1 MKIPVLLAFG
11 ANLGNREQ
19 TISNAVELLL
29 KTGAI
34 RETSLS
40 KLYETEPVG
49 FKDQPF
55 FINAALK
62 GITELSA
69 EILLKTCRDI
79 ETQLG
84 RTPRAKWHEREID
97 IDILLYD
104 EKILLK
110 EDVEIPH
117 PRMHERRF
125 VLLPAADVAG
135 EMIHPVLKKTIGKLL
150 KECPDT
156 NLVSVFKTPSF

>member
-1 MKIPVLLAFG
+1 MEIPVLLAFG

-29 KTGAI
+29 KTGAV
-34 RETSLS
+34 REISFS

-62 GITELSA
+62 GITDLSP

-97 IDILLYD
+97 IDILLYGD
-104 EKILLK
+104 EILLK
-110 EDVEIPH
+110 NDVEIPH

-135 EMIHPVLKKTIGKLL
+135 EMLHPVFKKSIAELL

-156 NLVSVFKTPSF
+156 SLVSAVS

>member
-1 MKIPVLLAFG
+1 MEIPVLIAFG

-19 TISNAVELLL
+19 TISQAVELLL
-29 KTGAI
+29 KTGAV
-34 RETSLS
+34 REISLS

-62 GITELSA
+62 GTTQLSP

-97 IDILLYD
+97 IDILLYGK
-104 EKILLK
+104 EILLK

-117 PRMHERRF
+117 PRMQERRF
-125 VLLPAADVAG
+125 VLLPASDVAS
-135 EMIHPVLKKTIGKLL
+135 EMIHPVFKKSVAELL
-150 KECPDT
+150 KECEDMS
-156 NLVSVFKTPSF
+156 LVSAVS

>member
-1 MKIPVLLAFG
+1 MEIPVLIAFG

-19 TISNAVELLL
+19 TISRAAELLF
-29 KTGAI
+29 KRGAVREI
-34 RETSLS
+34 RFS

-62 GITELSA
+62 GVTSLSP
-69 EILLKTCRDI
+69 EDLLKTCREI
-79 ETQLG
+79 ETELG

-97 IDILLYD
+97 IDILLYG
-104 EKILLK
+104 EEILLK
-110 EDVEIPH
+110 DDVEIPH

-125 VLLPAADVAG
+125 VLLPAADVAS
-135 EMIHPVLKKTIGKLL
+135 EMQHPVLKKTVGELL
-150 KECPDT
+150 KECADMS
-156 NLVSVFKTPSF
+156 LVSAVSS

>member
-1 MKIPVLLAFG
+1 MEIPVLLAFG

-19 TISNAVELLL
+19 TILRAVELLL
-29 KTGAI
+29 KSGAV
-34 RETSLS
+34 REISLS

-55 FINAALK
+55 FINAALQ
-62 GITELSA
+62 GITELSP
-69 EILLKTCRDI
+69 ETLLKTCRDI

-97 IDILLYD
+97 IDILIYGG
-104 EKILLK
+104 EILLK
-110 EDVEIPH
+110 ENVEIPH

-125 VLLPAADVAG
+125 VLLPAADVAVD
-135 EMIHPVLKKTIGKLL
+135 MIHPVFKKSVGELL
-150 KECPDT
+150 KECHDT
-156 NLVSVFKTPSF
+156 SLVRFFLKQ